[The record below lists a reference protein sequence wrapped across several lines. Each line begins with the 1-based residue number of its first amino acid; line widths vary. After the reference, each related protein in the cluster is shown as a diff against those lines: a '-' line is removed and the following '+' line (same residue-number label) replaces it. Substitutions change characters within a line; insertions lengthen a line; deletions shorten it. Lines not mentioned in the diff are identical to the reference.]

1 MSEYQYYEFQA
12 VDKPLTE
19 TQMAKLRRLSTRA
32 QITPTSFINSYS
44 WGDFKGKP
52 RVLME
57 KYFDAFVYLANWGT
71 RWFMLRLPRRL
82 LSPEVVAQYCKDER
96 ASFRVAGDHIIL
108 DFQSE
113 NEEGEW
119 VEDDGW
125 LSSLIHTRAE
135 MVRGDLRCLYL
146 AWLLS
151 AQEGELDD
159 EEREPPVPPNLQHLS
174 AGLRSFA
181 EFLRIDDDL
190 IAVAAEASP
199 DQNRDSASRA
209 DLEAWIGRLSAKEK
223 DGLLLRVID
232 GDNPHLGAELRQRF
246 ECERCPTH
254 EEREEDRRRTVG
266 ELLRDAEEH
275 AEKRRRQEAER
286 KAREEAKRERARVAA
301 RKKHIES
308 LAGKATT
315 LWGKVDSLIA
325 TKQPKRY
332 DEAVTLLEDLRDLS
346 KIEQTSGE
354 FSSKMNALLSEH
366 SRKPSLVS
374 RFREASLLGLV
385 DQE

>member
-1 MSEYQYYEFQA
+1 
-12 VDKPLTE
+12 
-19 TQMAKLRRLSTRA
+19 MAELRSLSSRA
-32 QITPTSFINSYS
+32 RITSTSFINSYS
-44 WGDFKGKP
+44 WGDFKGNP
-52 RVLME
+52 STLME
-57 KYFDAFVYLANWGT
+57 KYFDAFTYLANWGT
-71 RWFMLRLPRRL
+71 HWFMLHLPRRL
-82 LSPEVVAQYCKDER
+82 LSPEVVAQYCKDGR

-113 NEEGEW
+113 NEGGEW

-135 MVRGDLRCLYL
+135 SLRGDLRCLYL

-209 DLEAWIGRLSAKEK
+209 DLEAWIGGLSAKEK

-232 GDNPHLGAELRQRF
+232 GVDPH
-246 ECERCPTH
+246 
-254 EEREEDRRRTVG
+254 
-266 ELLRDAEEH
+266 
-275 AEKRRRQEAER
+275 
-286 KAREEAKRERARVAA
+286 
-301 RKKHIES
+301 
-308 LAGKATT
+308 
-315 LWGKVDSLIA
+315 
-325 TKQPKRY
+325 
-332 DEAVTLLEDLRDLS
+332 
-346 KIEQTSGE
+346 
-354 FSSKMNALLSEH
+354 
-366 SRKPSLVS
+366 
-374 RFREASLLGLV
+374 FR
-385 DQE
+385 

>member
-1 MSEYQYYEFQA
+1 
-12 VDKPLTE
+12 VDRPLTE
-19 TQMAKLRRLSTRA
+19 TQMAELRGLSSRA
-32 QITPTSFINSYS
+32 QITSTSFINSYS

-52 RVLME
+52 LTLME
-57 KYFDAFVYLANWGT
+57 KYFDAFTYLANWGT
-71 RWFMLRLPRRL
+71 HWFMLRLPRRL
-82 LSPEVVAQYCKDER
+82 LIPDVVARYCKDGR
-96 ASFRVAGDHIIL
+96 ASFRVAGEYIIL

-135 MVRGDLRCLYL
+135 LVRGDLRCLYL

-159 EEREPPVPPNLQHLS
+159 EEREPPVPPNLQNLS

-199 DQNRDSASRA
+199 GQSPDSASGA

-223 DGLLLRVID
+223 DGLLLRAID
-232 GDNPHLGAELRQRF
+232 GDDPHLGAELRQRF
-246 ECERCPTH
+246 ERERCSSR
-254 EEREEDRRRTVG
+254 EDREEHHRRTVK
-266 ELLRDAEEH
+266 ELLRDAEAYTEN
-275 AEKRRRQEAER
+275 RRRQEAER
-286 KAREEAKRERARVAA
+286 KAREEAKRERARVAT
-301 RKKHIES
+301 RKKYIES

-315 LWGKVDSLIA
+315 LWGKVDALIA

-332 DEAVTLLEDLRDLS
+332 DEAITLLEDLRDLS
-346 KIEQTSGE
+346 KVEQTITE
-354 FSSKMNALLSEH
+354 FSFKMNALYGEH
-366 SRKPSLVS
+366 SKKPSLVR
-374 RFREASLLGLV
+374 RFREADLLGPI
-385 DQE
+385 DQV